1 MSIVKCK
8 VFDYIEIYV
17 YAQVVNARAFF
28 LSSMPKL
35 GKGLLSNAQLKL
47 PDDGT
52 REWWDG
58 EVKASRT

>member
-35 GKGLLSNAQLKL
+35 GKGPLSNAQLKL
-47 PDDGT
+47 PYDGT